1 MTNHESDE
9 EGSTTDPVEGSQD
22 AASIEKIRILAID
35 HGEKRIGLAFKPEAS
50 SMALPIGVL
59 EVRAESSAIETI
71 RREISERGARIVV
84 VGLPVHPDG
93 RQAQRIKRF
102 TRKLRKG
109 VSGVRWRF
117 VDESFTSE
125 AADARLREADL
136 GGANSPN
143 DAIAACLILESFIQS
158 VSQGDGGWSV

>member
-1 MTNHESDE
+1 MKNHEADE
-9 EGSTTDPVEGSQD
+9 VGSKAGPVDGGLD
-22 AASIEKIRILAID
+22 AAAIEKACVLAVD

-50 SMALPIGVL
+50 SMVLPIGVV
-59 EVRAESSAIETI
+59 EVGGESSAFETI
-71 RREISERGARIVV
+71 RREIAERGARIVV

-93 RQAQRIKRF
+93 RQAQRVKRF

-109 VSGVRWRF
+109 VTGVRWRF

-136 GGANSPN
+136 AGAGTPN
-143 DAIAACLILESFIQS
+143 DAIAACLILESFIHRLS
-158 VSQGDGGWSV
+158 ESDDGQPG